1 MNPSWIVMLLV
12 MLAGGATALQAP
24 TNARLAGAVASP
36 VNAAFVSFLVGTA
49 ALGLLVLTLQTRPDA
64 AAMKALPWWVWIGGL
79 YGAIF
84 VVTAAW
90 SVPRLGVAM
99 TVILMV
105 AGQILISVVLDH
117 FGALG
122 VPKQPLNLT
131 RLLGV
136 LLVFGGV
143 LLVRRG

>member
-12 MLAGGATALQAP
+12 VIAGGATALQAP
-24 TNARLAGAVASP
+24 TNARLAGALASP

-49 ALGLLVLTLQTRPDA
+49 ALGVLALTLQARPDA
-64 AAMKALPWWVWIGGL
+64 AAARALPWWTWIGGL

-84 VVTAAW
+84 VVSAAW
-90 SVPRLGVAM
+90 GVPRLGVAL

-105 AGQILISVVLDH
+105 AGQILISVLLDH

-131 RLLGV
+131 RVLGV

>member
-49 ALGLLVLTLQTRPDA
+49 ALGLLALTLQTRPDA